1 MANSTPDPQH
11 LAAALDDAL
20 RPLVDAAN
28 PPGLAWGVDI
38 HGTRCA
44 GALGYLD
51 LEGATPVETGSI
63 FRISSMTKPVTAA
76 AALSLIEAGVLRL
89 DEPVDRL
96 LPELSHPRVLTHP
109 GAALTDT
116 EPAHRSITLE
126 DLLTFRLGH
135 GMDFSSFG
143 QSTPLD
149 ERLEQLGLGVGPP
162 APQGHLPADE
172 WLARLGSVPLRHQP
186 GARWLY
192 NTGSEVLGVL
202 LSRACGASLG
212 EVLRER
218 VLDPLGMRD
227 TGFVVP
233 AESMDRFGPCFVPA
247 APQPP
252 EPGSGRAAQREVF
265 DPADGQW
272 SRPAAFEGGEG
283 GLVSTVGDY
292 LAFARMLR
300 SGGVHEDTR
309 VLAQASV
316 AAMTRNHLSA
326 EQLHAGGPSDDGHTG
341 WGLGLAVA
349 LADPGDSEVASYG
362 WEGGLGSSWHN
373 DLPRGLAA
381 VVLTNQLWS
390 SPSGSPV
397 RDTFWS
403 VLAREV
409 PVPDQR
415 P

>member
-1 MANSTPDPQH
+1 M
-11 LAAALDDAL
+11 AAALEEAL
-20 RPLVDAAN
+20 RPATEAGD
-28 PPGLAWGVDI
+28 PPGLTWG
-38 HGTRCA
+38 
-44 GALGYLD
+44 LD
-51 LEGATPVETGSI
+51 LHGHTRTGSSGHLDAEGTVPTGADTI
-63 FRISSMTKPVTAA
+63 YRISSMTKPVTAA
-76 AALSLIEAGVLRL
+76 AALSLIEEGVLDL

-96 LPELSHPRVLTHP
+96 LPELSHPRVLAHP
-109 GAALTDT
+109 GAELTDT
-116 EPAHRSITLE
+116 EPAHRPITVE

-135 GMDFSSFG
+135 GMDFSAFG
-143 QSTPLD
+143 ASTPLD

-186 GARWLY
+186 GTRWLY

-202 LSRACGASLG
+202 LARACGASLG

-233 AESMDRFGPCFVPA
+233 AESLDRFGPCFVPA
-247 APQPP
+247 DPQPP
-252 EPGSGRAAQREVF
+252 EPRSRRAAQREVF

-316 AAMTRNHLSA
+316 AAMTRNYLSA
-326 EQLHAGGPSDDGHTG
+326 EQLQAGGPSDDGHTG

-349 LADPGDSEVASYG
+349 LDDPADSEVASYG

-373 DLPRGLAA
+373 DLPRGLSA
-381 VVLTNQLWS
+381 VLLTNQLWS
-390 SPSGSPV
+390 SPTGSPV

-409 PVPDQR
+409 PVPDRR